1 MLDKLRKKMYTIY
14 EVEEREGI
22 KMKIAKVTKKEFE
35 FDREGM
41 KFPVSETLYY
51 YTAKASD
58 IVKYNK
64 KLMSEDDIEKCLQY
78 GKSYEWVYL
87 KNQLRLVYV
96 TY

>member
-1 MLDKLRKKMYTIY
+1 MKMA
-14 EVEEREGI
+14 E
-22 KMKIAKVTKKEFE
+22 VTKKEFE

-51 YTAKASD
+51 YTAEASD
-58 IVKYNK
+58 IVKYNSE
-64 KLMSEDDIEKCLQY
+64 LMSNDDIAKCLQY
-78 GKSYEWVYL
+78 GKCHEWVYL

>member
-1 MLDKLRKKMYTIY
+1 MKMA
-14 EVEEREGI
+14 E
-22 KMKIAKVTKKEFE
+22 VTKKEFE

-58 IVKYNK
+58 IVKYNSE
-64 KLMSEDDIEKCLQY
+64 LMSNDGITKCLQY
-78 GKSYEWVYL
+78 GKCHEWVYL

>member
-1 MLDKLRKKMYTIY
+1 MKMA
-14 EVEEREGI
+14 E
-22 KMKIAKVTKKEFE
+22 VTKKEFE

-41 KFPVSETLYY
+41 KFPVLETLYY

-64 KLMSEDDIEKCLQY
+64 ELMSKDDIEKCLQY
-78 GKSYEWVYL
+78 GESYEWVYL